1 MKRRRVLAVLGTA
14 TAVGSTATYLSVG
27 QSEGATAELGSL
39 DVPDVETSTSGDSI
53 ESITLTVDSS
63 YEYDSSHNP
72 DSWTLELLVGDNE
85 DTMQPIDS
93 VTETDSLLQS
103 DSGTETLSGAITSTY
118 HFSTMDFEPSNGGEV
133 SRPVWIGLRF
143 ELEANGEIVAEE
155 TITENVSVTVD
166 GAALEASA
174 SLGGEGEITVST

>member
-1 MKRRRVLAVLGTA
+1 MKRRKFIAVLGTA
-14 TAVGSTATYLSVG
+14 TATGSTALYLG
-27 QSEGATAELGSL
+27 TRPSEGASAELGSL
-39 DVPDVETSTSGDSI
+39 DVPDIDTSTSGDSI
-53 ESITLTVDSS
+53 ESITLTVDSN

-93 VTETDSLLQS
+93 VTETESLLQS
-103 DSGTETLSGAITSTY
+103 DSGTETLSGSITSTY

-133 SRPVWIGLRF
+133 SRPVWVALRF
-143 ELEANGEIVAEE
+143 QLTANGEIVAEE

-166 GAALEASA
+166 GASLEASA
-174 SLGGEGEITVST
+174 SVGGSGEIQIET